1 MRLAVLDTNVLVSAA
16 INSEGA
22 PARIVMDWVLDR
34 QVQTVLCPEI
44 EKEYVAVIA
53 REKFS
58 RYGFPPFWLGR
69 LIGLSLRFQDP
80 VPWPSALPD
89 PFDACFLGVAHAA
102 GAWLV
107 TGNLRHFPARAR
119 NGVTV
124 LSPADYLAHL
134 TGNAAEPSG
143 N

>member
-16 INSEGA
+16 IHDEGT
-22 PARIVMDWVLDR
+22 PARIVMNWVLER
-34 QVQTVLCPEI
+34 QVQAVLCPAVER
-44 EKEYVAVIA
+44 EYMAVIA

-69 LIGLSLRFQDP
+69 LMSLSMPLPDP
-80 VPWPSALPD
+80 APWQLALPD
-89 PFDACFLGVAHAA
+89 PNDAPFLALAHAA

-107 TGNLRHFPARAR
+107 TGNLKHFPKSAR

-134 TGNAAEPSG
+134 TAGRPLP
-143 N
+143 